1 MGLMNLYRNEPPY
14 ELTLLSDN
22 GRAIVRRLEL
32 TDEGFSLTFRE
43 GGGGYVP
50 YDVEETL

>member
-1 MGLMNLYRNEPPY
+1 MNLYRNEPPY

-43 GGGGYVP
+43 A
-50 YDVEETL
+50 VEGMFRMMWRKRRNGS